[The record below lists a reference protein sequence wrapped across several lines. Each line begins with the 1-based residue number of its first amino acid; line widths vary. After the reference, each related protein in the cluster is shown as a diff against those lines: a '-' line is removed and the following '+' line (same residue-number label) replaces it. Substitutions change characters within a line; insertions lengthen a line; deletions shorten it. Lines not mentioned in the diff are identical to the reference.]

1 LRAVIENTIPALT
14 IGPEPEG
21 TNFAGLSKRPP

>member
-1 LRAVIENTIPALT
+1 VIENTIPAQA

-21 TNFAGLSKRPP
+21 TNFAGQSKRPP